1 MRNNSQQQQ
10 MLLSNN
16 LQYRNMMQMQANGMG
31 MPGDLQ
37 RKAMSNN
44 RNSYV
49 TCWTD
54 TWKLS

>member
-1 MRNNSQQQQ
+1 MRNNSQQQI
-10 MLLSNN
+10 LLNN
-16 LQYRNMMQMQANGMG
+16 SLQYRNMMQMQPNGMG

-44 RNSYV
+44 RNPYV
-49 TCWTD
+49 TCWTG